1 MTEYFF
7 IFEVIEEM
15 KSEDYSEI
23 RTNFHFE
30 QEVIDNV
37 TRDFSSPYV
46 SARVIKDGSGCIIR
60 LYPFRFTP
68 SLSEK
73 NNRDYGVKL
82 TCLGHLDDTNDC
94 TAIIEDVWMPIKK
107 NAKKQKLIE
116 RDKQHKRSIRRA
128 YEEYELKH
136 GRKPSKGEKKRINK
150 AIAKVEYHKKNCNAV
165 VLLGRQ
171 ITDVTNPITTFSFL
185 RDCESEDAQIMYKLS
200 IEFADA
206 LTQKIVNEFTP
217 ESHPA
222 AKLLLDYR
230 AYLEKRLPLGSHN

>member
-46 SARVIKDGSGCIIR
+46 SARVIKDGSGCIIQ

-73 NNRDYGVKL
+73 DNRDYGVKL

-94 TAIIEDVWMPIKK
+94 AAIIEDVWMPIIYL
-107 NAKKQKLIE
+107 NRLLIIVF
-116 RDKQHKRSIRRA
+116 QSWASSMLLNIP
-128 YEEYELKH
+128 LC
-136 GRKPSKGEKKRINK
+136 GGK
-150 AIAKVEYHKKNCNAV
+150 AT
-165 VLLGRQ
+165 L
-171 ITDVTNPITTFSFL
+171 SL
-185 RDCESEDAQIMYKLS
+185 R
-200 IEFADA
+200 
-206 LTQKIVNEFTP
+206 V
-217 ESHPA
+217 
-222 AKLLLDYR
+222 
-230 AYLEKRLPLGSHN
+230 